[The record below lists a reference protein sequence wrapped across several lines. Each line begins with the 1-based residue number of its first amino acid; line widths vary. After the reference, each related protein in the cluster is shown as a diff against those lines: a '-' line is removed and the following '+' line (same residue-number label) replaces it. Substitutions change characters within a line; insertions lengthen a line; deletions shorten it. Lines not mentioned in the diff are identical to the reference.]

1 MNAYDT
7 ITQRIMEQLEKGTV
21 PWQQPWHHTAGMP
34 RNLLSQK
41 EYRGINVWM
50 LASVGYSS
58 PYWLTYCQAQ
68 EIGGYVRK
76 GEHGSPIVFWKWL
89 ERDEESQDGEEMGS
103 QTRRVPM
110 ARLYTV
116 FNIQQCELP
125 ERLQPFLQIDNAL
138 GADTHR
144 QIEAC
149 KQIVASMPLR
159 PAIQQREAQAYYRPA
174 ADTVNMPER
183 RLFPKAEHYYSVL
196 FHELT
201 HSTGHASRLDRATLR
216 DLLAFGDTNYSRE
229 ELCAEMGAAY
239 LCGVAGIGNE
249 TVTNSAAYIQGWLN
263 KLRNDKKMLVQAAA
277 QAQKAADF
285 ILGKGNE

>member
-7 ITQRIMEQLEKGTV
+7 ITARIMEQLEQGTI
-21 PWQQPWHHTAGMP
+21 PWQQPWNSVAGMP

-41 EYRGINVWM
+41 AYRGINVWL
-50 LASVGYSS
+50 LASAGYSS
-58 PYWLTYCQAQ
+58 PYWLTFRQAQ

-76 GEHGSPIVFWKWL
+76 GEHGSPVVFWKWL
-89 ERDEESQDGEEMGS
+89 ERSEESQDGEETDS
-103 QTRRVPM
+103 TTRRVPL

-116 FNIQQCELP
+116 FNVQQCDLP
-125 ERLQPFLQIDNAL
+125 ERLQPFLTIDNAL
-138 GADTHR
+138 GADSYR

-149 KQIVASMPLR
+149 EQIVAQMPLQ
-159 PAIQQREAQAYYRPA
+159 PAIQHGEARAYYRPVT
-174 ADTVNMPER
+174 DTVNMPTHS
-183 RLFPKAEHYYSVL
+183 LFPKAEHYYSVL

-239 LCGVAGIGNE
+239 LCGVAGIANE
-249 TVTNSAAYIQGWLN
+249 TVNNSAAYIHGWLGR
-263 KLRNDKKMLVQAAA
+263 LRSDKKVLVQAAA

-285 ILGKGNE
+285 ILSKANL